1 MEREEIPCSDLPR
14 QVPGSNLYWSVWV
27 CFLASLNVSFRWKAA
42 QAMQFAQAQ
51 EEEERKRVEGTDGQA
66 LENQEDDDDDDDDV
80 WGEWTKSVPV
90 GRLFWAHL
98 KLRQNHY
105 VQWQAWSVNFDRLIG
120 KAVFFVLFSRIVSL
134 GAYGV
139 L

>member
-1 MEREEIPCSDLPR
+1 MLWTVGLAVFTQDQGIAATLTGTQCSRETMRTTNCTIIVYEENEYGIMEREEIPCSDLPR

-80 WGEWTKSVPV
+80 
-90 GRLFWAHL
+90 
-98 KLRQNHY
+98 
-105 VQWQAWSVNFDRLIG
+105 
-120 KAVFFVLFSRIVSL
+120 
-134 GAYGV
+134 
-139 L
+139 